1 MINGKHF
8 TLMFKINKR
17 LLGIT
22 FFLVSFA
29 AMAQINWANDGNSYF
44 KFENNELIRYT
55 LPNHTP
61 TTVISKGEL
70 TPEGASE
77 PLSISYFKFSEAQD
91 KILLFTNTQK
101 VWRLNTRGDY
111 WVFNFSTN
119 ELKQIGRK
127 LNPSS
132 LMFAKFSP
140 DGTKIAFVSENNLYY
155 EDYATGKLEALT
167 TNGTVALINGTFD
180 WAYEEEFACRDG
192 FRWSPDSKSIAF
204 WQIDASSIKKFYMI
218 NNTKDV
224 YSELVPLEYPKV
236 GETPSVCKVAVV
248 RLETKD
254 VTWMNIPGDPA
265 NHYLVRAEF
274 VPGTNTLLLQQL
286 NRKQNHSKLFMADAT
301 TGEAKMI
308 YEEKDEAWVDL
319 FQLGSRYAIDYTNN
333 FVFLDK
339 TNSVLWASE
348 KDGWNHLYK
357 VSLEGNPEVLI
368 TEGDYDVIDIKHLD
382 TKKGYVYYLA
392 SPDNATQK
400 YLYRTKL
407 NGKGKMELLSPEVLQ
422 GTHDYSFSKNGKYAR
437 HTFTNHYTPRS
448 TEFIEVASHEALTDK
463 ESIIK
468 NLSSLE
474 KEKKVE
480 FFKVTTADNVEM
492 DGWMIKPKDFD
503 PSKKYPV
510 VFYVYTE
517 PAGTTVNDTYNVG
530 RSIYAGDM
538 AADGYIY
545 MSLDN
550 RGTPAPKGR
559 EWRKSIYRKIGKIN
573 IDDQA
578 QGVQEILKWG
588 FVDPERIAVWGW
600 SGGGS
605 ATLNLLFRYPKIY
618 STGIAI
624 AAVADQLTYDN
635 IYQERYMG
643 IPQENREDFI
653 NGSPVTHA
661 KNLEG
666 NLLYIH
672 GTGDDNVHY
681 QNAELLVNELVKHNK
696 QFQFMPYPN
705 RAHGLRE
712 GEGTFRHLST
722 MFTKFLKEHCP
733 PGGR

>member
-111 WVFNFSTN
+111 WVFNFTTN

-348 KDGWNHLYK
+348 KDGWNHLYQ

-368 TEGDYDVIDIKHLD
+368 TEGDYDVIDIKHID

-407 NGKGKMELLSPEVLQ
+407 NGKGKMELLSPEVVK
-422 GTHDYSFSKNGKYAR
+422 GTHDY
-437 HTFTNHYTPRS
+437 
-448 TEFIEVASHEALTDK
+448 
-463 ESIIK
+463 
-468 NLSSLE
+468 
-474 KEKKVE
+474 
-480 FFKVTTADNVEM
+480 
-492 DGWMIKPKDFD
+492 
-503 PSKKYPV
+503 
-510 VFYVYTE
+510 
-517 PAGTTVNDTYNVG
+517 
-530 RSIYAGDM
+530 
-538 AADGYIY
+538 
-545 MSLDN
+545 
-550 RGTPAPKGR
+550 
-559 EWRKSIYRKIGKIN
+559 
-573 IDDQA
+573 
-578 QGVQEILKWG
+578 
-588 FVDPERIAVWGW
+588 
-600 SGGGS
+600 
-605 ATLNLLFRYPKIY
+605 
-618 STGIAI
+618 
-624 AAVADQLTYDN
+624 
-635 IYQERYMG
+635 
-643 IPQENREDFI
+643 
-653 NGSPVTHA
+653 
-661 KNLEG
+661 
-666 NLLYIH
+666 
-672 GTGDDNVHY
+672 
-681 QNAELLVNELVKHNK
+681 
-696 QFQFMPYPN
+696 
-705 RAHGLRE
+705 
-712 GEGTFRHLST
+712 
-722 MFTKFLKEHCP
+722 
-733 PGGR
+733 